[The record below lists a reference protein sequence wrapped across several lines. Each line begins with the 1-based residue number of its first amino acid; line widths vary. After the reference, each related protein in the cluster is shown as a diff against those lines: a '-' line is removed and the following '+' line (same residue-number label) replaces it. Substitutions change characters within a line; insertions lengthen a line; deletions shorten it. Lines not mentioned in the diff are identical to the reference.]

1 MPTNNK
7 PWDLGG
13 SCWDDHTRAIRAWR
27 GSDTKPIP
35 APCER
40 SGCGFCEPWYGVEI
54 GPPRIA
60 AWHRRNNERGT
71 PKTGKVS
78 VFERLAG

>member
-1 MPTNNK
+1 MTLLTQ
-7 PWDLGG
+7 DEH
-13 SCWDDHTRAIRAWR
+13 SQAIRAWR
-27 GSDTKPIP
+27 GSDTRPLP
-35 APCER
+35 APCELSTCPFCR
-40 SGCGFCEPWYGVEI
+40 SWYGVEI

-60 AWHRRNNERGT
+60 AWRRRNNERGT

>member
-1 MPTNNK
+1 
-7 PWDLGG
+7 
-13 SCWDDHTRAIRAWR
+13 
-27 GSDTKPIP
+27 
-35 APCER
+35 
-40 SGCGFCEPWYGVEI
+40 VEI

-60 AWHRRNNERGT
+60 AWRRRNAERGT

>member
-1 MPTNNK
+1 MTMTQDEHCK
-7 PWDLGG
+7 EI
-13 SCWDDHTRAIRAWR
+13 SAWR
-27 GSDTKPIP
+27 GSDTKPLP

-40 SGCGFCEPWYGVEI
+40 SGCGFCETWYGVEI

-60 AWHRRNNERGT
+60 AWRRRNNERGT
-71 PKTGKVS
+71 PVTGGKVS